1 MKRPAGLVIS
11 AVLLVIASLLQLLGA
26 CLMVFSAVMA
36 PSLAHAG
43 TAGSSSPAAQYPY
56 LPFTMYAMSA
66 SFLALSV
73 WGILTA
79 VGLFRVRRWARYS
92 ILVIAAGLAFISFVS
107 IFTSILIAFIP
118 LPQPAGL
125 DPTQAHSSQM
135 IARFIFASMAV
146 LYTGLLAVAV
156 WWLVYFNRPAL
167 RELFAA
173 GAPLDSVPCRRPLPI
188 SILAAL
194 QLLGAI
200 FCLFAALLPLPAFMF
215 GWTLHGSGKVVLYAV
230 ICGLDVLTFM
240 GLWRLREWGRRLTF
254 FMLGFTV
261 LNLAFNFLRP
271 SSFRQY
277 QAEVHQM
284 MSPSQPQLPVGF
296 QNTLFGGSMIFG
308 LIFCIVIAA
317 ILVHYRAFFASPAS
331 TPQATTS

>member
-1 MKRPAGLVIS
+1 VKRPAGVVIS
-11 AVLLVIASLLQLLGA
+11 VVLLVMASLLQLLFA

-43 TAGSSSPAAQYPY
+43 TAGPSSPVAQYPY
-56 LPFTMYAMSA
+56 LSFTMYAMSA
-66 SFLALSV
+66 FFLALSV

-79 VGLFRVRRWARYS
+79 VGLFRARRWARYS
-92 ILVIAAGLAFISFVS
+92 VLVIATGLAFISFVS

-135 IARFIFASMAV
+135 IARFLFASMAV
-146 LYTGLLAVAV
+146 FYTGLLAVAV
-156 WWLVYFNRPAL
+156 WWLVYFNRQPV

-173 GAPLDSVPCRRPLPI
+173 GAPVASVPCRRPLPI

-194 QLLGAI
+194 QLFGAVACLLG
-200 FCLFAALLPLPAFMF
+200 ALLPLPAFMF
-215 GWTLHGSGKVVLYAV
+215 GWTFHGTGKAVVYAGL
-230 ICGLDVLTFM
+230 CGLDVLTFM

-261 LNLAFNFLRP
+261 LNLAANFVRP

-284 MSPSQPQLPVGF
+284 MSPSQPQLPAGF
-296 QNTLFGGSMIFG
+296 QDAMFAGSMIFG
-308 LIFCIVIAA
+308 FILCIVIAA
-317 ILVHYRAFFASPAS
+317 ILVRYRAAFATPAS
-331 TPQATTS
+331 TPQVTT